1 MCIRDSD
8 CTKSYALEDIEKL
21 TKELGGLDLFIISAG
36 RGTLNLKLDFDLEDK
51 INKLNVIAFT
61 NLVNWGM
68 LFFEKQGFGH
78 LANISSVASQ
88 RGGGLAPAY
97 HASKAYQAS
106 YFEGMAQRAAHSK
119 SNIYI
124 TDIRPGFVRTP
135 MLQGKEMFW
144 TSTKEKAAVQI
155 VNAIKRKKRIV
166 YITKRWRFAAWVFR
180 RIPWFIFKKNK
191 LNNSI
196 SIPNTSAL
204 LSQSSILP
212 KLKPF
217 LNILRIFS
225 LIFIIIALARPQII
239 DVSTKVKNNQGIDI
253 VMAIDVSA
261 SMLAKDLK
269 PNRLEALKNVASNFI
284 LDRTNDRIGLVEYAG
299 ESYTKTPITSDKNII
314 IKSLNEINYNTIIEG
329 GTAIGMGLATS
340 VNRIKDSKA
349 KSKVII
355 LLTDGV
361 NNSGFIDPNT
371 AAELAIE
378 YGIKIYTIGIGT
390 CLLYTSPSPRDATLS
405 RMPSSA

>member
-1 MCIRDSD
+1 M
-8 CTKSYALEDIEKL
+8 
-21 TKELGGLDLFIISAG
+21 GGLDLFIISAG

-124 TDIRPGFVRTP
+124 TDIRPGFVKTP

-180 RIPWFIFKKNK
+180 RIPWFIFKK
-191 LNNSI
+191 
-196 SIPNTSAL
+196 
-204 LSQSSILP
+204 
-212 KLKPF
+212 
-217 LNILRIFS
+217 
-225 LIFIIIALARPQII
+225 
-239 DVSTKVKNNQGIDI
+239 
-253 VMAIDVSA
+253 M
-261 SMLAKDLK
+261 
-269 PNRLEALKNVASNFI
+269 
-284 LDRTNDRIGLVEYAG
+284 
-299 ESYTKTPITSDKNII
+299 
-314 IKSLNEINYNTIIEG
+314 
-329 GTAIGMGLATS
+329 
-340 VNRIKDSKA
+340 
-349 KSKVII
+349 
-355 LLTDGV
+355 
-361 NNSGFIDPNT
+361 
-371 AAELAIE
+371 
-378 YGIKIYTIGIGT
+378 
-390 CLLYTSPSPRDATLS
+390 
-405 RMPSSA
+405 